1 MERRF
6 YFMGTIGYR
15 IKVAEYV
22 VRKHTDQKPA
32 FAGWIPYVLTKRAL
46 KVDDNIG
53 EFTSV
58 KDRPS
63 DGHEQQQNLHQR
75 RAQCFLVI
83 DLIAEVLYELPI
95 MVF

>member
-1 MERRF
+1 MEIAARS
-6 YFMGTIGYR
+6 
-15 IKVAEYV
+15 V
-22 VRKHTDQKPA
+22 
-32 FAGWIPYVLTKRAL
+32 L

-75 RAQCFLVI
+75 RAQCF
-83 DLIAEVLYELPI
+83 
-95 MVF
+95 